1 MREARAARGPWNAGS
16 GADRW
21 YVCPAGARTRVLWVV
36 TVAITTV
43 TCPCC
48 LHLLCAGVS
57 LGGMITWL
65 TAAADPRITAAAP
78 LIGVQSFAWALQHD
92 AWHARV
98 DSIPLVF
105 KVAAADMGRKEVGG
119 ERFGQSNWNVA
130 MQGKVGN

>member
-1 MREARAARGPWNAGS
+1 MLGHVAPAVWPRATLCV
-16 GADRW
+16 ADRPE
-21 YVCPAGARTRVLWVV
+21 VHSSACQRHVSLSP
-36 TVAITTV
+36 
-43 TCPCC
+43 
-48 LHLLCAGVS
+48 AGVS

-65 TAAADPRITAAAP
+65 TAAADPRVTAAAP

-119 ERFGQSNWNVA
+119 EHV
-130 MQGKVGN
+130 QGVLC